1 MRVAVY
7 SYRRHC
13 RCRCR
18 HYLSATFEES
28 PEMISSFYK
37 GNRRKR
43 LYRRTDGKFTLDDK
57 KKRRRRFI
65 KSGYGPRTIQL
76 SSRKTEDITI
86 SESKIDGTVY
96 IVQIGLFHK
105 DLSVFLGGRAVCIIW
120 RMVELTTS
128 VPTSVF

>member
-1 MRVAVY
+1 MHVAVY

-57 KKRRRRFI
+57 KKKEGGDLLNPGMDLERFSRAVGKWKISRSANQKSTERFTLYRSVCFI
-65 KSGYGPRTIQL
+65 KI
-76 SSRKTEDITI
+76 SR
-86 SESKIDGTVY
+86 
-96 IVQIGLFHK
+96 F
-105 DLSVFLGGRAVCIIW
+105 F
-120 RMVELTTS
+120 
-128 VPTSVF
+128 